1 MVISTIIEVGLDQ
14 LEEVIAVVLQKLVEE
29 RLLLGK
35 KVSHAGTPKVLAMNL
50 APSGTAPFA
59 PLRSLTFPEYVHS
72 FLSPK
77 CPSSRVES
85 AKSHARFEQSF
96 DASTIWLN

>member
-35 KVSHAGTPKVLAMNL
+35 KVSHAATPKILAIDLLQKVM
-50 APSGTAPFA
+50 
-59 PLRSLTFPEYVHS
+59 RLT
-72 FLSPK
+72 
-77 CPSSRVES
+77 
-85 AKSHARFEQSF
+85 
-96 DASTIWLN
+96 